1 MKRHIV
7 THFALA
13 AAIALLA
20 LEASADVLYKLID
33 KNGKVTYSEKK
44 PDHFDGQVIR
54 IDVNTDANTVP
65 APRVSATPT
74 ELNPQGAKSGRP
86 PGSGAPAKAEEAR
99 LKAEAAC
106 KAFETARDNPGED
119 DLTWV
124 AVGATQPSV
133 TNVDP
138 RAPPIPGIPDP
149 NQVKP
154 PPGFNPNAFGKRTGS
169 RPVPTEAFAARL
181 AGLEKSCND
190 AKEQLRAAEAE
201 SK

>member
-1 MKRHIV
+1 MKRDIV
-7 THFALA
+7 TYFVLA
-13 AAIALLA
+13 AAAALLA

-33 KNGKVTYSEKK
+33 KSGKVTYSEKK
-44 PDHFDGQVIR
+44 PENFDGQVIR

-65 APRVSATPT
+65 APRASPTPT
-74 ELNPQGAKSGRP
+74 ELSPQGAKGNRRP
-86 PGSGAPAKAEEAR
+86 AARASMTPEEAR
-99 LKAEAAC
+99 SKAEAAC

-119 DLTWV
+119 DVTWV

-138 RAPPIPGIPDP
+138 KGPPIPPPTDP
-149 NQVKP
+149 NQLKP
-154 PPGFNPNAFGKRTGS
+154 PPGVNASAFGRKTGS
-169 RPVPTEAFAARL
+169 RPVPTDAFAAKL

-190 AKEQLRAAEAE
+190 AKEQVGAAEAE

>member
-7 THFALA
+7 THFVLA
-13 AAIALLA
+13 AAVALLA

-74 ELNPQGAKSGRP
+74 ELNPQGAKSSRRP
-86 PGSGAPAKAEEAR
+86 GAGAPVTAEAAR

-124 AVGATQPSV
+124 AVGAT
-133 TNVDP
+133 
-138 RAPPIPGIPDP
+138 RPGIPDP

-169 RPVPTEAFAARL
+169 HPVPTEAFAARL
-181 AGLEKSCND
+181 AGLEKSCDD